1 MKVLLVNTNRMK
13 PPIAPIGLDYLADSI
28 LAAGHEASLLD
39 LCLSA
44 DPEADLETACRTG
57 PDIIGCTIR
66 NTDDCFYA
74 SGAFFLPGIREIIST
89 LRDHSDAPVALG
101 GVGLSLM
108 PEAIVEYCGA
118 DFGIAGEGEVA
129 FVQLLAAL
137 GGTTDLEQVP
147 GLVFWDEG
155 GLQRNRPLDIILDR
169 LPARTRSFVDNR
181 RYFAQGGQAGFETKR
196 GCPMTCV
203 YCADPVSKGRR
214 SRLLPPR
221 RVVDELQALRAQGI
235 DYVHT
240 CDCEFNIPLTHA
252 QDVCRAIIDAGLGE
266 QIRWYAY
273 CSVAP
278 FDADTAALM
287 RRAGCAGIDFGADSG
302 SAEMLRRL
310 GRHFT
315 PALLEETARITREAG
330 IPFMYDLLLGSP
342 GETGETIR
350 ESLDLVRR
358 VNPDCIG
365 ISLGVRVYD
374 GTALAEQVRGMG
386 PRESNPALHG
396 ARIDNDNFLRPLF
409 YLAPALGPDPA
420 ALVKELVGDDQRF
433 FLPGGSDETRDY
445 NYNDNEVLVQAIS
458 NGARGAYWDI
468 LRKMRAG

>member
-13 PPIAPIGLDYLADSI
+13 PPIAPIGIDYLADSI

-39 LCLSA
+39 LCFS
-44 DPEADLETACRTG
+44 DNPEGDSETACRAG

-66 NTDDCFYA
+66 NTDDCFFE
-74 SGAFFLPGIREIIST
+74 SGAFFLPGIREIIHA

-108 PEAIVEYCGA
+108 PEAVVEYCGA
-118 DFGIAGEGEVA
+118 DFGIAGEGEET
-129 FVQLLAAL
+129 FVELLAAL
-137 GGTTDLEQVP
+137 GGSAELEQVP

-155 GLQRNRPLDIILDR
+155 GLQRNRPADIHLER

-181 RYFAQGGQAGFETKR
+181 RYFALGGQAGFETKR

-221 RVVDELQALRAQGI
+221 RVVDELQALRALGI
-235 DYVHT
+235 DHMHT
-240 CDCEFNIPLTHA
+240 CDCEFNIPLVHA

-266 QIRWYAY
+266 KIRWYAY

-278 FDADTAALM
+278 FNAETAALF
-287 RRAGCAGIDFGADSG
+287 RRAGCAGIDFGVDSG

-315 PALLEETARITREAG
+315 PADLEETARLCREAG

-342 GETGETIR
+342 GETGETMR
-350 ESLDLVRR
+350 ESLDIVRKAG
-358 VNPDCIG
+358 PDCIG

-374 GTALAEQVRGMG
+374 GTALADQVRRMG
-386 PRESNPALHG
+386 PLEANPALHG
-396 ARIDNDNFLRPLF
+396 ARLDNESFLRPLF
-409 YLAPALGPDPA
+409 YLAPELGPDPGA
-420 ALVKELVGDDQRF
+420 RVKELVGDDTRF
-433 FLPGGSDETRDY
+433 FLPGGAEKTRDY
-445 NYNDNEVLVQAIS
+445 NYNDNDLLVQAIR

-468 LRKMRAG
+468 LRRMRAG